1 MLMDL
6 GGNNGR
12 GVTGLVEAVLALLS
26 GCHEVGAA
34 GVQRGDAL
42 SLHFYLLEDTQ
53 VWSLGNLWEES
64 RS

>member
-1 MLMDL
+1 MYL

-12 GVTGLVEAVLALLS
+12 GIAGLVEAMLALLS

-34 GVQRGDAL
+34 GIKRGNAL
-42 SLHFYLLEDTQ
+42 PLHFYLLEYTHVGRLRD
-53 VWSLGNLWEES
+53 LREES